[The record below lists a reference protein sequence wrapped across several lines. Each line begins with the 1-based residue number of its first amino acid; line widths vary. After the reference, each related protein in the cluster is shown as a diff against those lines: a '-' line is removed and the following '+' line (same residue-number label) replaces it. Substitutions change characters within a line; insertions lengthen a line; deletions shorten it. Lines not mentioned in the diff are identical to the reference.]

1 MSSVMQLQPAGGFAD
16 HVFELL
22 ERVDYRL
29 AATDEDK
36 EAIYRL
42 RYNSYLREKAIL
54 PSFSRRLADKFDDL
68 DTSWL
73 FGVFIDDQLVSSL
86 RITVAYSGEP
96 QSPCLEAFP
105 DALESELEAG
115 KIIVDPTRFVVDAD
129 ASRLY
134 PDLRFATTRIAWMAS
149 AYFGTDLL
157 LASVRSEHQAFYRR
171 VFGHRVVAPPREYAT
186 LIKPLSLMVCD
197 YAANRDS
204 VNLRYPFLR
213 SSHFE
218 RHMLFEQA
226 GRLSSSASA
235 AKRDDA
241 KPYTAALAS

>member
-1 MSSVMQLQPAGGFAD
+1 MSLVTALRPVGGFAD
-16 HVFELL
+16 HVFALL

-54 PSFSRRLADKFDDL
+54 PDFSRRLSDKYDDL

-73 FGVFIDDQLVSSL
+73 FGVFIDDRLVSSL
-86 RITVAYSGEP
+86 RITVAYSSEP
-96 QSPCLEAFP
+96 VSPATEAFP
-105 DALESELEAG
+105 DALDAQIEAG
-115 KIIVDPTRFVVDAD
+115 KIIIDPTRFVIDTD
-129 ASRLY
+129 ASRRF
-134 PDLRFATTRIAWMAS
+134 PDLRYATTRIAWMAS
-149 AYFGTDLL
+149 AYFGADLL

-171 VFGHRVVAPPREYAT
+171 VFGHQVVAPPREYAS

-197 YAANRDS
+197 YPENRDS
-204 VNLRYPFLR
+204 VNRRYPFLR
-213 SSHFE
+213 SSYFE

-226 GRLSSSASA
+226 GSSRPMESSA
-235 AKRDDA
+235 KRIVRE
-241 KPYTAALAS
+241 PFSPALAG